1 MKIVVLSHFDQRIGP
16 RTFLC
21 TPEGVNKDTLNQIAD
36 LINLYQ
42 KKEFFI
48 HNVKGLK
55 SANQLFEIP
64 NPKAR
69 GSHEV
74 LLISVLITEGDID
87 TEISKDMLNK
97 FYDEMKSIA
106 DIGRVFDAYAGD
118 EQAPMKEL
126 KSLFMNFYNAFPVE
140 EVVQNRKDAKIFIFG
155 LSKAGKTTII
165 RQLKN
170 NKSLDTVPTVNVATS
185 RVFLNKMSM
194 FVYDTP
200 GQAKFRPLWAPYLKS
215 QDALVFVFDV
225 TDKVNYSNARDLLH
239 EVANMDSVKGLPLLI
254 LLNKVDVENPEPDQI
269 KAVLDLD
276 NLQSK
281 IHKIFLTSAT
291 TNKGVVESFNWLS
304 SELLKHKDF
313 IEQPAQSTEMSDC
326 VIFSR
331 WDEIQGIEILSV
343 YPENRVNDPELIA
356 IRCLSIA
363 EFIFGGE
370 SFTKKV
376 SLIVPISHLKVKAAI
391 YFDFINSSNVRGG
404 KLPLSLVALFDEQ
417 TADQAIEATKTTV
430 LRLFEKMKSAI
441 NDRGQLR
448 KLLTEIYEF
457 VFKRGKRDESK
468 EKGGD
473 KKGLS
478 KNFDDFAM
486 KF

>member
-1 MKIVVLSHFDQRIGP
+1 MKIVVLSHFDQKLGP

-21 TPEGVNKDTLNQIAD
+21 IPEDVSKDTLAQIAD

-55 SANQLFEIP
+55 SANQLFEIS

-69 GSHEV
+69 GGHEV
-74 LLISVLITEGDID
+74 LLVSALITEGDID
-87 TEISKDMLNK
+87 TEVSKDMLAK
-97 FYDEMKSIA
+97 FYDEMRGIK
-106 DIGRVFDAYAGD
+106 DVHKVFNAYGGED
-118 EQAPMKEL
+118 KTPMNEL
-126 KSLFMNFYNAFPVE
+126 KSLFTNFYNAFPVE
-140 EVVQNRKDAKIFIFG
+140 EVVQNRKDAKIFVFG

-170 NKSLDTVPTVNVATS
+170 NKNLDTLPTINVATS
-185 RVFLNKMSM
+185 RVFLNNMSM
-194 FVYDTP
+194 FVYDSP

-215 QDALVFVFDV
+215 QDAMVFVFDV
-225 TDKVNYSNARDLLH
+225 TDKDNYKNARDLLH
-239 EVANMDSVKGLPLLI
+239 EVANMESVKGLPLLI
-254 LLNKVDVENPEPDQI
+254 LLNKVDVESPDLDQI
-269 KAVLDLD
+269 KTILDLS
-276 NLQSK
+276 NLQVK

-304 SELLKHKDF
+304 SELLKHRDF
-313 IEQPAQSTEMSDC
+313 IEQPVQTTEMSDC

-331 WDEIQGIEILSV
+331 WDEVQGIEILSV
-343 YPENRVNDPELIA
+343 YPEDRVSDPELIA

-370 SFTKKV
+370 SFSKKV
-376 SLIVPISHLKVKAAI
+376 SIIVPISHLKVKAAI
-391 YFDFINSSNVRGG
+391 YFDFINDSKVRGG
-404 KLPLSLVALFDEQ
+404 KLPLSLVALFEEGTPDA
-417 TADQAIEATKTTV
+417 TIDATKVQV
-430 LRLFEKMKSAI
+430 LKLFEKMKLAI
-441 NDRGQLR
+441 KDRNELR
-448 KLLTEIYEF
+448 KILTEIYEY
-457 VFKRGKRDESK
+457 VFKRGSQNVP
-468 EKGGD
+468 KGKGSD

-478 KNFDDFAM
+478 KNFEDFAM